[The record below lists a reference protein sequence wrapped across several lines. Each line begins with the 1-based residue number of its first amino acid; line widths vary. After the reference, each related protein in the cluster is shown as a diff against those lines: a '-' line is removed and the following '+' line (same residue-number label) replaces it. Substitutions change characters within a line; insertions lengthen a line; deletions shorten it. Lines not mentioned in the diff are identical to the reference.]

1 MSLRSRKQTAK
12 RPGGHPRIEGPTDV
26 LGNSPSSL
34 PPKGVKQALVSS
46 PPTIPHA
53 RVEPPDTRVR
63 CPNPNCGCLTRLRK
77 CSICD
82 TKVPQPAWRLPEDSD
97 IREIAMKIIAF
108 RLGGMSDADIAGY
121 LEISAKSVRTYVYRA
136 HMNGWLNYNSSKEA
150 IEFGLMPKVIRN
162 LDAALDDDYRNEN
175 TGLRVKTQVALKI
188 AEGVTFK
195 EFGPDLTPQQ
205 PLSQTAISIKIEHPT
220 NPVTLREG
228 TIGGYLE
235 GETHG
240 ENTSS

>member
-1 MSLRSRKQTAK
+1 M
-12 RPGGHPRIEGPTDV
+12 
-26 LGNSPSSL
+26 
-34 PPKGVKQALVSS
+34 GVKSALVSS
-46 PPTIPHA
+46 PPSLPNA
-53 RVEPPDTRVR
+53 KVEPPDTRVR

-97 IREIAMKIIAF
+97 IRELAMKIIAF
-108 RLGGMSDADIAGY
+108 RLGGMDDADIAAY
-121 LEISAKSVRTYVYRA
+121 LEISPKSVRTYVYRA

-195 EFGPDLTPQQ
+195 EFGPDLTPGQA
-205 PLSQTAISIKIEHPT
+205 LSQTAISIRIEQPAI
-220 NPVTLREG
+220 PAPMRQG
-228 TIGGYLE
+228 TIGGYLDAAIE
-235 GETHG
+235 GETTDG
-240 ENTSS
+240 